1 MGLSLHVPDS
11 AKRSQRNHFMEEDFS
26 RLSNTLVVAALPT
39 TAMCLHLF
47 CIISLRAPF
56 TLFPVSYVLYTLLL
70 NKRGKKKLYSRYFK
84 FCFKIIPLPGFE
96 PGLSGE
102 SQVS

>member
-1 MGLSLHVPDS
+1 
-11 AKRSQRNHFMEEDFS
+11 MEEDFS
-26 RLSNTLVVAALPT
+26 TLVVVLKAPLIHQYQTLPT
-39 TAMCLHLF
+39 TAMCLHSF